1 MANVNPLQT
10 KHWLTLLVTL
20 FVMVLIAHLA
30 IITSASGQFN
40 IKKSVLTTAFTTRTI
55 ELPNPTPVVEKTPDV
70 VPPLKP
76 VKPKLAA
83 VAARKAAPV
92 AIFLP
97 VESTAPPPE
106 QPITTAAPTP
116 AAPADPTAAAPA
128 GSDAGLPSTEPTPT
142 TSAPTTSDAGSPP
155 PAFTAMNSGA
165 HLYKV
170 IFTKSGNS
178 NQGKALVKWQQ
189 DGEKYT
195 LAMTASMLFID
206 VFTWGSTGLMSAM
219 GLQPERFSDKRY
231 RKSEVAAHFDRVQG
245 KIIFS
250 ANTPDAALLAGAQDR
265 ISVIWQIAGMLSA
278 DPKRYPPGNT
288 FSLQTVS
295 STDAEPWLFT
305 VNESET
311 LNSEK
316 GPQVAVRLTRNPRRE
331 FDQKIELWFVP
342 ALNYLPARFRFT
354 ETNGD
359 YVDVVWQSVDNLP
372 NTVSR

>member
-250 ANTPDAALLAGAQDR
+250 ANTPDATLLAGAQDR